1 MRLESWKQRWVSSGG
16 VSSLPAS
23 RTFSVDTESEY
34 DEPAD
39 LQIKFGNS
47 EPSSPE
53 V

>member
-1 MRLESWKQRWVSSGG
+1 MRLESWKQRWMSSGDAG
-16 VSSLPAS
+16 RKPAS
-23 RTFSVDTESEY
+23 RTVSVDTESEH

-47 EPSSPE
+47 EASSPE